1 MVPEQIS
8 IRLPI
13 EFREEQTHEIAT
25 ESIYQ
30 EVYRRVKRDGNG
42 FVKTGEVDLR
52 PHLTRRHKVR
62 AKKGFRKAPGGTGK
76 RISSSFY

>member
-1 MVPEQIS
+1 M
-8 IRLPI
+8 R
-13 EFREEQTHEIAT
+13 IAT

-62 AKKGFRKAPGGTGK
+62 AKKALEKLETEREFLLPSIEDKYF
-76 RISSSFY
+76 S